1 MAACAFCLEALSL
14 LVTATLHS
22 QGACIKELLPGYG
35 TADIPCQITGVTVTS
50 TNDIGNRKKVRRHDI
65 EIERTNETNT
75 DVENDA
81 PMNGEGKVA

>member
-1 MAACAFCLEALSL
+1 MS
-14 LVTATLHS
+14 
-22 QGACIKELLPGYG
+22 
-35 TADIPCQITGVTVTS
+35 DNGVAVTS
-50 TNDIGNRKKVRRHDI
+50 PNDIGNRKKVRRHDI